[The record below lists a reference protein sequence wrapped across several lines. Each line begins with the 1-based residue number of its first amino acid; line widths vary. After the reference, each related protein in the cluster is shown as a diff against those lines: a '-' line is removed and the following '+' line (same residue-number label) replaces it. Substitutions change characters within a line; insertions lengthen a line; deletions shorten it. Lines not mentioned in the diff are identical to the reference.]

1 MNNSQAKHDKHE
13 KLAAVFPQC
22 CKFKN
27 KICCYAE
34 NDKQRPS
41 QLKKDEKCRY
51 SKMNHNSI
59 ITGYKENK

>member
-1 MNNSQAKHDKHE
+1 MRRMNNSQAKHDKHE

-41 QLKKDEKCRY
+41 QLKKDEK
-51 SKMNHNSI
+51 
-59 ITGYKENK
+59 